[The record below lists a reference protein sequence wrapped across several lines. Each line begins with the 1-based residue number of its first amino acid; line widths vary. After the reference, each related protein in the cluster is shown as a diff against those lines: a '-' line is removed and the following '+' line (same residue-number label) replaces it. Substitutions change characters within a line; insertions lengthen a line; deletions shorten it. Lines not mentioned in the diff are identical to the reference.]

1 MGPIELTFIAIG
13 LMVTLIA
20 LARGYVKELGS
31 TLIILVAI
39 FILTFFE
46 DQLTGLVTVVGN
58 ALGGGEDGSTTNEL
72 LLSTIYSLI
81 FIVIVFG
88 AYSGRTLNFAGTPAP
103 PPQGTLISLL
113 IGLLNGYLIAGT
125 LWYYQHAYNYPI
137 GQIVTFENQLT
148 ETAQTWVNY
157 LPPTLFDNPVY
168 WIVPVAVL
176 LIIRVRG

>member
-1 MGPIELTFIAIG
+1 MGPVELIFISIG
-13 LMVTLIA
+13 LMVTLIG

-39 FILTFFE
+39 FILTFFQE
-46 DQLTGLVTVVGN
+46 QLTGLITGLGAAFGN
-58 ALGGGEDGSTTNEL
+58 DGDTASNEL
-72 LLSTIYSLI
+72 LLSIIYSLI
-81 FIVIVFG
+81 FIIIVFG

-125 LWYYQHAYNYPI
+125 LWYYQDFYNYPI
-137 GQIVTFENQLT
+137 GQLVTFDNTLT
-148 ETAQTWVNY
+148 ETAQTLVEY

>member
-1 MGPIELTFIAIG
+1 MGPVELIFISIG
-13 LMVTLIA
+13 LVVTLIG

-46 DQLTGLVTVVGN
+46 DQLTGVLTAIGSRF
-58 ALGGGEDGSTTNEL
+58 GGGDDAAGNQL
-72 LLSTIYSLI
+72 LLSATYSII

-88 AYSGRTLNFAGTPAP
+88 AYAGRTLNFTGTPAP

-113 IGLLNGYLIAGT
+113 IGMLNGYLIAGT
-125 LWYYQHAYNYPI
+125 LWYYQDVFSYPI
-137 GQIVTFENQLT
+137 GPLVTFENTLT
-148 ETAQTWVNY
+148 ETATTLVAY
-157 LPPTLFDNPVY
+157 LPPRLFDNPVY

>member
-1 MGPIELTFIAIG
+1 MGPIEVLYITIG
-13 LMVTLIA
+13 LIVALVG

-46 DQLTGLVTVVGN
+46 EQISALMTVLGERLFGL
-58 ALGGGEDGSTTNEL
+58 ENESSIDL
-72 LLSTIYSLI
+72 LLSTFYTLV
-81 FIVIVFG
+81 FVVIVFG
-88 AYSGRTLNFAGTPAP
+88 SYAGRTLAFSGTPAP

-125 LWYYQHAYNYPI
+125 LWYYQDAYDYPI
-137 GQIVTFENQLT
+137 GQLVTFENNLT
-148 ETAQTWVNY
+148 ETAQTLINY
-157 LPPTLFDNPVY
+157 LPPVLFENPVY

>member
-1 MGPIELTFIAIG
+1 MGPVELIFISIG
-13 LMVTLIA
+13 LVVALIG

-39 FILTFFE
+39 FILTFFQ
-46 DQLTGLVTVVGN
+46 DQLSALLTTVGAAVGDD
-58 ALGGGEDGSTTNEL
+58 GETDSNEL
-72 LLSTIYSLI
+72 LLSTVYSII

-88 AYSGRTLNFAGTPAP
+88 AYSGRTLNFTGTPAP

-125 LWYYQHAYNYPI
+125 LWYYQHEFNYPI
-137 GQIVTFENQLT
+137 GQLVTFENTLT
-148 ETAQTWVNY
+148 DTAQTLVAY
-157 LPPTLFDNPVY
+157 LPPSLFDNPVY

>member
-1 MGPIELTFIAIG
+1 MGPVELVFISIG
-13 LMVTLIA
+13 LVVTLIG

-39 FILTFFE
+39 FILTFFQ
-46 DQLTGLVTVVGN
+46 DQLS
-58 ALGGGEDGSTTNEL
+58 ALLTAIGAAFGGDSDDASNEL
-72 LLSTIYSLI
+72 LLSTVYSII
-81 FIVIVFG
+81 FIIIVFG
-88 AYSGRTLNFAGTPAP
+88 AYSGRTLNFTGTPAP

-113 IGLLNGYLIAGT
+113 IGALNGYLIAGT
-125 LWYYQHAYNYPI
+125 LWYYQHEFNYPI
-137 GQIVTFENQLT
+137 GQLVTFENTLT
-148 ETAQTWVNY
+148 DTAQTLVEY

>member
-1 MGPIELTFIAIG
+1 MGPIEILYITIG
-13 LMVTLIA
+13 LIVALVG

-46 DQLTGLVTVVGN
+46 DQISALMTV
-58 ALGGGEDGSTTNEL
+58 LGEL
-72 LLSTIYSLI
+72 LFGLENESSTNLLVSTFYSLL
-81 FIVIVFG
+81 FVLIVFG
-88 AYSGRTLNFAGTPAP
+88 SYSGRTLTFSGTPAP

-125 LWYYQHAYNYPI
+125 LWYYQDAYDYPI
-137 GQIVTFENQLT
+137 GQLVTFDRNLT
-148 ETAQTWVNY
+148 ETAQALINY
-157 LPPTLFDNPVY
+157 LPPVLFDNPVY

>member
-1 MGPIELTFIAIG
+1 MGPVELIFISIG
-13 LMVTLIA
+13 LVVTLIG

-46 DQLTGLVTVVGN
+46 DQLSGLVTTIG
-58 ALGGGEDGSTTNEL
+58 AAFGGDGDTENNEL
-72 LLSTIYSLI
+72 LLSITYSII
-81 FIVIVFG
+81 FIIIVFG
-88 AYSGRTLNFAGTPAP
+88 AYSGRTLNFTGTPAP
-103 PPQGTLISLL
+103 PPQGTLISIL

-137 GQIVTFENQLT
+137 GQLVTFENTLT
-148 ETAQTWVNY
+148 DTAQTLVEY
-157 LPPTLFDNPVY
+157 LPPSLFDNPVY

>member
-1 MGPIELTFIAIG
+1 MGPVELIFISIG
-13 LMVTLIA
+13 LVVTLIG

-39 FILTFFE
+39 FILTFFQ
-46 DQLTGLVTVVGN
+46 DQLSALLTTIGGAVGS
-58 ALGGGEDGSTTNEL
+58 DGDAENNEL
-72 LLSTIYSLI
+72 LLSTVYSII
-81 FIVIVFG
+81 FIIIVFG
-88 AYSGRTLNFAGTPAP
+88 AYAGRTLNFTGTPAP

-125 LWYYQHAYNYPI
+125 LWYYQHEYNYPI
-137 GQIVTFENQLT
+137 GQLVTFENTLT
-148 ETAQTWVNY
+148 DTAQTLVAY
-157 LPPTLFDNPVY
+157 LPPSLFDNPVY

>member
-1 MGPIELTFIAIG
+1 MGPIEVLYITIG
-13 LMVTLIA
+13 LIVALVG

-46 DQLTGLVTVVGN
+46 DEISTLITVLGERLFGLEN
-58 ALGGGEDGSTTNEL
+58 QSSTNL
-72 LLSTIYSLI
+72 LLSSFYTLVFVVII
-81 FIVIVFG
+81 FG
-88 AYSGRTLNFAGTPAP
+88 SYSGRTLAFSGTPAP

-113 IGLLNGYLIAGT
+113 VGLLNGYLIAGT
-125 LWYYQHAYNYPI
+125 LWYYQDAYDYPI
-137 GQIVTFENQLT
+137 GQVVTFENNLT
-148 ETAQTWVNY
+148 ETAQALINY
-157 LPPTLFDNPVY
+157 LPPVLFENPVY

>member
-1 MGPIELTFIAIG
+1 MGPVELIFISIG
-13 LMVTLIA
+13 AVVTLIG

-46 DQLTGLVTVVGN
+46 DQITGVVSAIGN
-58 ALGGGEDGSTTNEL
+58 AMRGDDTSSNDL
-72 LLSTIYSLI
+72 LLSVVYS
-81 FIVIVFG
+81 FTFVVIVFS
-88 AYSGRTLNFAGTPAP
+88 AYAGQTLNFSGTPAP
-103 PPQGTLISLL
+103 PPQGTLISLG

-125 LWYYQHAYNYPI
+125 LWYYQDAYGYPI
-137 GQIVTFENQLT
+137 IQLASFDDT
-148 ETAQTWVNY
+148 LSETAQTLVEF

-176 LIIRVRG
+176 LIIRVRA

>member
-1 MGPIELTFIAIG
+1 MGPVELIFISIA
-13 LMVTLIA
+13 LMVALIG

-46 DQLTGLVTVVGN
+46 DQLTGLLT
-58 ALGGGEDGSTTNEL
+58 ALGASFGGGDEGGTANDL
-72 LLSTIYSLI
+72 LLSTFYSLI
-81 FIVIVFG
+81 FIIIVFG

-125 LWYYQHAYNYPI
+125 LWYYQHAYGYPI
-137 GQIVTFENQLT
+137 GQLVTFDNQLT
-148 ETAQTWVNY
+148 DLATTLVEY
-157 LPPTLFDNPVY
+157 LPPVLFDNPVY

>member
-1 MGPIELTFIAIG
+1 MGPVELIFISIG
-13 LMVTLIA
+13 LVVTLIG

-46 DQLTGLVTVVGN
+46 DQLTGVLTSVGGFFGN
-58 ALGGGEDGSTTNEL
+58 DGDAASNEL
-72 LLSTIYSLI
+72 LLSTVYSII

-88 AYSGRTLNFAGTPAP
+88 AYSGRTLNFQGTPAP

-113 IGLLNGYLIAGT
+113 IGMLNGYLIAGT
-125 LWYYQHAYNYPI
+125 LWYYQDKFNYPI
-137 GQIVTFENQLT
+137 GQLVTFENNLT
-148 ETAQTWVNY
+148 DTAQTLITY
-157 LPPTLFDNPVY
+157 LPPSLFDNPVY

>member
-1 MGPIELTFIAIG
+1 MGPVELIFISIG
-13 LMVTLIA
+13 LVVTLIG

-46 DQLTGLVTVVGN
+46 EQMTGLLTAIGT
-58 ALGGGEDGSTTNEL
+58 AFGGDGDQASNEL
-72 LLSTIYSLI
+72 LLSIVYSIL

-88 AYSGRTLNFAGTPAP
+88 AYAGRTLNFTGTPAP

-137 GQIVTFENQLT
+137 GQLVTFENNLT
-148 ETAQTWVNY
+148 ETAQTLIEY
-157 LPPTLFDNPVY
+157 LPPSLFENPVY

>member
-1 MGPIELTFIAIG
+1 MGPVELIFISIG
-13 LMVTLIA
+13 LVVTLIG
-20 LARGYVKELGS
+20 LARGYVQELGS

-46 DQLTGLVTVVGN
+46 DQMTGLLTGIGT
-58 ALGGGEDGSTTNEL
+58 AFGGDGDQASNEL
-72 LLSTIYSLI
+72 LLSIVYSVI

-88 AYSGRTLNFAGTPAP
+88 AYAGRTLNFAGTPAP

-137 GQIVTFENQLT
+137 GQLVTFENNLT
-148 ETAQTWVNY
+148 ETAQTLIDY
-157 LPPTLFDNPVY
+157 LPPSLFENPVY

>member
-1 MGPIELTFIAIG
+1 MGPVELIFISIG
-13 LMVTLIA
+13 LTVTLIG

-46 DQLTGLVTVVGN
+46 EQLTGVVTTVGN
-58 ALGGGEDGSTTNEL
+58 AFGGDSDGSTTNEL
-72 LLSTIYSLI
+72 LLSTIYSII

-88 AYSGRTLNFAGTPAP
+88 AYSGRTLNFSGTPAP
-103 PPQGTLISLL
+103 PPQGTLLSLI

-125 LWYYQHAYNYPI
+125 LWYYQHNYGYPI
-137 GQIVTFENQLT
+137 GQVTVFENTLT
-148 ETAQTWVNY
+148 ETAQTLIEY
-157 LPPTLFDNPVY
+157 LPPALFDNPVY

-176 LIIRVRG
+176 LIFRVRG

>member
-1 MGPIELTFIAIG
+1 MGPVELIFISIG
-13 LMVTLIA
+13 LVVTLIG

-46 DQLTGLVTVVGN
+46 TQITAVLTFI
-58 ALGGGEDGSTTNEL
+58 GGIFGGDGANSDL
-72 LLSTIYSLI
+72 LLSTFYTII
-81 FIVIVFG
+81 FIIIVFG
-88 AYSGRTLNFAGTPAP
+88 AYSGRTLNFTGTPAP
-103 PPQGTLISLL
+103 PPQGTLISLV

-125 LWYYQHAYNYPI
+125 LWYYQDAYNYPI
-137 GQIVTFENQLT
+137 SQFVPFEDTLT
-148 ETAQTWVNY
+148 ETAQTLINY